1 MECLDTEMLCR
12 YIDDELD
19 AAAREAVEAVLSTC
33 RHCAERLQSL
43 REHDTILQNA
53 LISAAPESVSRCDSS
68 DPQQLSAY
76 ASQQLPAEEMTLVE
90 QHLRTCEACL
100 QDVLS
105 MRRMM
110 RVLHRA
116 PLLTPPPSL
125 VAQVRAGFA
134 TRPGPA
140 VVEQL
145 GTLVVQVARNG
156 LKFLES
162 LGLPDEVRFA
172 VGAQLAP
179 AGAFRS
185 TREDP
190 DAATLI
196 DLRQT
201 VDELDLHMQVLH
213 EDGDTVLLH
222 IELQKQ
228 AQPIAKTRVALVS
241 GGRTRSSSRTSDAG
255 EVDFPRLPPGDY
267 TVRVPQENVETQLI
281 LRPL

>member
-1 MECLDTEMLCR
+1 MECLDTETLCR

-33 RHCAERLQSL
+33 QHCAERLQSL

-53 LISAAPESVSRCDSS
+53 LLSAAPESVSRCDSS

-76 ASQQLPAEEMTLVE
+76 ASQQLPAEEMPLVE

-116 PLLTPPPSL
+116 PLLTPPSSR

-185 TREDP
+185 TREVP

-222 IELQKQ
+222 IELQKR

>member
-1 MECLDTEMLCR
+1 MECLDTETLCM
-12 YIDDELD
+12 YMDDELD

-33 RHCAERLQSL
+33 QHCAERLQSL
-43 REHDTILQNA
+43 REHDTLLQNA
-53 LISAAPESVSRCDSS
+53 WLSAAPASLSSCDDG
-68 DPQQLSAY
+68 DPQQLSGY
-76 ASQQLPAEEMTLVE
+76 ASQQLPAEEMARVE
-90 QHLRTCEACL
+90 QHLRTCDACL

-110 RVLHRA
+110 RLLHRE
-116 PLLTPPPSL
+116 PLLTPPPGL

-134 TRPGPA
+134 TTPRPT

-145 GTLVVQVARNG
+145 GTLVVQVAQNG
-156 LKFLES
+156 LKFVES
-162 LGLPDEVRFA
+162 LGLPEEVRFA
-172 VGAQLAP
+172 VGGQLAP

-185 TREDP
+185 PRDDP
-190 DAATLI
+190 DAAALI
-196 DLRQT
+196 DLRQS
-201 VDELDLHMQVLH
+201 VGDLDLHLQVLH

-228 AQPIAKTRVALVS
+228 ARPIAKTRVALVS

>member
-1 MECLDTEMLCR
+1 MECLDTETLCR

-19 AAAREAVEAVLSTC
+19 ASAREAVEAVLNTC
-33 RHCAERLQSL
+33 QHCAERLQSL
-43 REHDTILQNA
+43 REHDTRLQNA
-53 LISAAPESVSRCDSS
+53 LLSAAPELASRCDRRN
-68 DPQQLSAY
+68 PQQLSAY
-76 ASQQLPAEEMTLVE
+76 ASQQLPAEEMARVE

-110 RVLHRA
+110 RLVHRE

-125 VAQVRAGFA
+125 VAQARAGFA
-134 TRPGPA
+134 TSLGPT

-162 LGLPDEVRFA
+162 LSLPDEVRFA
-172 VGAQLAP
+172 VGGQLVP

-185 TREDP
+185 PREDP
-190 DAATLI
+190 NAAALI

-201 VDELDLHMQVLH
+201 VDDLDLHMQVLH

-222 IELQKQ
+222 IELQKR
-228 AQPIAKTRVALVS
+228 AQPIAKTRVALIS

-255 EVDFPRLPPGDY
+255 KVDFPRLPPGDY

>member
-1 MECLDTEMLCR
+1 MECLDTETLCM
-12 YIDDELD
+12 YMDDELD
-19 AAAREAVEAVLSTC
+19 ASERQAVEAVLSTC
-33 RHCAERLQSL
+33 QHCAQRLQSL
-43 REHDTILQNA
+43 REHDTMLQNA
-53 LISAAPESVSRCDSS
+53 LLSSAPAPVSSCDDC

-76 ASQQLPAEEMTLVE
+76 ASQQLPAEEMALVE

-105 MRRMM
+105 MRRM
-110 RVLHRA
+110 RRLLYSE

-125 VAQVRAGFA
+125 VAQARAGWA
-134 TRPGPA
+134 TNPRRT

-145 GTLVVQVARNG
+145 GTLVVQVAQNG
-156 LKFLES
+156 LKFIES

-172 VGAQLAP
+172 VGGQLAP
-179 AGAFRS
+179 VGAFRS
-185 TREDP
+185 APDDP
-190 DAATLI
+190 DAAALI

-201 VDELDLHMQVLH
+201 VDDLDLHMQVLH
-213 EDGDTVLLH
+213 EDGETVLLH

-241 GGRTRSSSRTSDAG
+241 DGRTRSSSRTSDTG

>member
-1 MECLDTEMLCR
+1 MECLDTETLCR
-12 YIDDELD
+12 YMDDELD
-19 AAAREAVEAVLSTC
+19 ASAREAVEAVLSTC
-33 RHCAERLQSL
+33 QHCAERLQSL

-53 LISAAPESVSRCDSS
+53 LLSAAPESVSRCDRC

-76 ASQQLPAEEMTLVE
+76 ASQQLPAEEMALVE

-110 RVLHRA
+110 RLLHSE
-116 PLLTPPPSL
+116 PLLTPPSSL

-134 TRPGPA
+134 TRPSPT
-140 VVEQL
+140 VVEQW

-162 LGLPDEVRFA
+162 LDLPDEVRFA
-172 VGAQLAP
+172 VGGQLAP

-185 TREDP
+185 RREDA
-190 DAATLI
+190 DAALI

-201 VDELDLHMQVLH
+201 ADDLDLRMQVLH
-213 EDGDTVLLH
+213 EEGDTVLLH
-222 IELQKQ
+222 IALQKQ

-241 GGRTRSSSRTSDAG
+241 GGRTRSSSRTSDTG
-255 EVDFPRLPPGDY
+255 EVDFPRLPPGSY

>member
-1 MECLDTEMLCR
+1 MYM
-12 YIDDELD
+12 DDELD
-19 AAAREAVEAVLSTC
+19 ASAREAVEAVLSTC
-33 RHCAERLQSL
+33 QHCAERLQSL
-43 REHDTILQNA
+43 REYDTVLQNT
-53 LISAAPESVSRCDSS
+53 LLSSTPESVSRCDSRN
-68 DPQQLSAY
+68 PQQLSAY
-76 ASQQLPAEEMTLVE
+76 ASQQLPAEGRALVE

-100 QDVLS
+100 QEVLS

-110 RVLHRA
+110 RLLHSE
-116 PLLTPPPSL
+116 PLLTPPPRL
-125 VAQVRAGFA
+125 GAQVRAGLA
-134 TRPGPA
+134 TSPRPT

-162 LGLPDEVRFA
+162 LSLPDAVRFA
-172 VGAQLAP
+172 VDGQLAP

-190 DAATLI
+190 DAAALI

-201 VDELDLHMQVLH
+201 VDELDLHMQILH
-213 EDGDTVLLH
+213 ENGDTVLLH

>member
-1 MECLDTEMLCR
+1 MYM
-12 YIDDELD
+12 DDELD
-19 AAAREAVEAVLSTC
+19 TSAREAVEAVLSTC
-33 RHCAERLQSL
+33 QHCAERLQSL
-43 REHDTILQNA
+43 REHDTMLQNA
-53 LISAAPESVSRCDSS
+53 WISSAPESVSRCDSP

-76 ASQQLPAEEMTLVE
+76 VSQQLPTEEMALVE

-110 RVLHRA
+110 RLLHSE
-116 PLLTPPPSL
+116 PLLTPPTGL
-125 VAQVRAGFA
+125 VAQARAAWA
-134 TRPGPA
+134 TGPRQT

-156 LKFLES
+156 LKFVES

-172 VGAQLAP
+172 VGGQLAP

-185 TREDP
+185 TRDDP
-190 DAATLI
+190 DAAALI

-213 EDGDTVLLH
+213 EDGDTILLH
-222 IELQKQ
+222 IELRKQ

-255 EVDFPRLPPGDY
+255 AVDFPRLPPGHY